1 MAFCTKCGAQMED
14 GAKFCSACGQTV
26 DAAAEP
32 ETEQTAQQQAA
43 SAANNFAATV
53 QNLNNTADTTAEY
66 DPADIQNGKGMSVLA
81 YFGILCLIPMFVE
94 KSNRFVKFHV
104 NQGFTLMLAGIALSI
119 INFLA
124 GVIFAKRW
132 LGITVGYSWPYYI
145 FAVICWIGFIIVGV
159 LAIIGIVNACKGKAK
174 ELPIIGKIR
183 ILK

>member
-1 MAFCTKCGAQMED
+1 MAFCTKCGAQIED
-14 GAKFCSACGQTV
+14 GAKFCPACGQTV
-26 DAAAEP
+26 GAATEP
-32 ETEQTAQQQAA
+32 EAANTAEQQTENAANSFAA
-43 SAANNFAATV
+43 SV

-66 DPADIQNGKGMSVLA
+66 DPADIQKGKGMSVLS

-94 KSNRFVKFHV
+94 KANRFVQFHV

-124 GVIFAKRW
+124 GIIFAKKW

-145 FAVICWIGFIIVGV
+145 IAVICWIGFIAIGV
-159 LAIIGIVNACKGKAK
+159 LAIIGIVNACQGKAK
-174 ELPIIGKIR
+174 ELPLIGKIR